1 MITGVITTSV
11 LRQKA
16 DKRSVQKISK
26 APYAIQVGIYRDT
39 LNDLE
44 GYLDTSDL
52 RKLTSK
58 SLKIIRDDI
67 LDIIKGVRNLRT
79 IIPTGYVRSLDGTL
93 EELRLARDS
102 IQIALGMFNLL
113 GQFDDKKSRKLLTE
127 MRSARRQIEK
137 ALRLLAS
144 N

>member
-1 MITGVITTSV
+1 MITGVISTSV

-16 DKRSVQKISK
+16 DKRNVQKISK

-79 IIPTGYVRSLDGTL
+79 TIPPGHVRSLDGR
-93 EELRLARDS
+93 LR
-102 IQIALGMFNLL
+102 N
-113 GQFDDKKSRKLLTE
+113 FD
-127 MRSARRQIEK
+127 
-137 ALRLLAS
+137 
-144 N
+144 